1 MSISAVVH
9 NSSMAQHVHAAAKE
23 RGGQM
28 TWKAICIAS
37 ALLLAW
43 DGVAAS
49 PSSAP
54 VNALGV
60 QGIGGSQA
68 PKVVD
73 GEQPAASDVEDLKR
87 RLAEKGLAAGSPI
100 MLRVFK
106 DESELEVWVRNG
118 ERFELFAVYPICNWS
133 GELGPKLTEGD
144 RQSPEGLYSIGARQ
158 LHRTGRWRRSLD
170 IGFPNTF
177 DKAHG
182 RTGSYILVH
191 GGCTSTG
198 CFAMTNGVMEEIF
211 TLSEAALTR
220 GQDRIQVHVFP
231 FRMTL
236 KNLAAHADSPWA
248 GFWIGLKGAYDQ
260 FEQTRVPPLV
270 SICNKQYVL
279 GEVAEDEADDCVA
292 NVSQVSVA
300 SARLRNVSRVGR
312 GRHTRRARVAR
323 RTVQARQARSAGR
336 NARQAY
342 AAARAAR
349 MAAHARRQASGL
361 GGPGQTRK

>member
-1 MSISAVVH
+1 MYRERF
-9 NSSMAQHVHAAAKE
+9 AA
-23 RGGQM
+23 RLGWRRRQPV
-28 TWKAICIAS
+28 C
-37 ALLLAW
+37 
-43 DGVAAS
+43 
-49 PSSAP
+49 AP
-54 VNALGV
+54 VNGLGV
-60 QGIGGSQA
+60 QGIGASQA
-68 PKVVD
+68 PKIVD
-73 GEQPAASDVEDLKR
+73 GEQPAASDMEDLKR

-100 MLRVFK
+100 MIRVFK

-236 KNLAAHADSPWA
+236 KNLAAHADSPWT

-260 FEQTRVPPLV
+260 FEQTRVPPQV
-270 SICNKQYVL
+270 SVCNKQYVV
-279 GEVAEDEADDCVA
+279 GEVAEDDTRDCIA
-292 NVSQVSVA
+292 NVSEVSVA
-300 SARLRNVSRVGR
+300 TARLRNVRGAARDAPRPRRTQDGAGETGPQCGPERAPGLCRGPRRSHGRPRPAAGFGSGRARTGPQVACAWLISGRWPGSAQGR
-312 GRHTRRARVAR
+312 GCPGRIRR
-323 RTVQARQARSAGR
+323 
-336 NARQAY
+336 
-342 AAARAAR
+342 
-349 MAAHARRQASGL
+349 
-361 GGPGQTRK
+361 P

>member
-1 MSISAVVH
+1 M
-9 NSSMAQHVHAAAKE
+9 
-23 RGGQM
+23 
-28 TWKAICIAS
+28 
-37 ALLLAW
+37 
-43 DGVAAS
+43 
-49 PSSAP
+49 
-54 VNALGV
+54 
-60 QGIGGSQA
+60 
-68 PKVVD
+68 
-73 GEQPAASDVEDLKR
+73 EDLKR

-106 DESELEVWVRNG
+106 DEAELEVWVRKG
-118 ERFELFAVYPICNWS
+118 ERFELFSVYPICNWS

-182 RTGSYILVH
+182 RTGSYILFH

-211 TLSEAALTR
+211 WLSEAALTQ
-220 GQDRIQVHVFP
+220 GQARIQVHVFP

-236 KNLAAHADSPWA
+236 KNLAAHADSPWT
-248 GFWIGLKGAYDQ
+248 GFWIGLKGAYDL
-260 FEQTRVPPLV
+260 FEQTRIPPRV
-270 SICNKQYVL
+270 SVCNKQYVV
-279 GEVAEDEADDCVA
+279 GEVAEDADDDCVA
-292 NVSQVSVA
+292 NVSEVSVA
-300 SARLRNVSRVGR
+300 TARLRNVR
-312 GRHTRRARVAR
+312 GAARARRARVAR
-323 RTVQARQARSAGR
+323 RTVQARHARAAGR
-336 NARQAY
+336 NTRQAY

-361 GGPGQTRK
+361 GGPGQARR

>member
-1 MSISAVVH
+1 
-9 NSSMAQHVHAAAKE
+9 
-23 RGGQM
+23 M
-28 TWKAICIAS
+28 TWKAVCIAS
-37 ALLLAW
+37 ALLLAA
-43 DGVAAS
+43 DGLAAS
-49 PSSAP
+49 SHVGP
-54 VNALGV
+54 VNGLGV
-60 QGIGGSQA
+60 QGVGASQS
-68 PKVVD
+68 PKAD
-73 GEQPAASDVEDLKR
+73 DEPTPPLDMEALKR
-87 RLAEKGLAAGSPI
+87 RLAEKGLAVGSPI
-100 MLRVFK
+100 MIRVFK
-106 DESELEVWVRNG
+106 DESELELWVLKG
-118 ERFELFAVYPICNWS
+118 ERFELFTVYRICNWS
-133 GELGPKLTEGD
+133 GALGPKLTEGD

-211 TLSEAALTR
+211 ALSEAALTR

-231 FRMTL
+231 FHMTL

-260 FEQTRVPPLV
+260 FEQTRVPPRV
-270 SICNKQYVL
+270 NVCNKQYAV
-279 GEVAEDEADDCVA
+279 GEAEGDDESDCVA
-292 NVSQVSVA
+292 NVSEVSVA
-300 SARLRNVSRVGR
+300 SARLRNVNRVAR

-323 RTVQARQARSAGR
+323 RTVQARHARAVGR

-361 GGPGQTRK
+361 GAPGHARK

>member
-1 MSISAVVH
+1 MW
-9 NSSMAQHVHAAAKE
+9 QRKTD
-23 RGGQM
+23 GGQM
-28 TWKAICIAS
+28 TWKAVCIAS
-37 ALLLAW
+37 ALLFASDGLA
-43 DGVAAS
+43 AAS
-49 PSSAP
+49 PSAGA
-54 VNALGV
+54 VNGLGV
-60 QGIGGSQA
+60 QGIGASQA
-68 PKVVD
+68 PKIGD
-73 GEQPAASDVEDLKR
+73 GAQPAAPDMEDLKR
-87 RLAEKGLAAGSPI
+87 RLAEKGLTAGSPI

-106 DESELEVWVRNG
+106 DEAELEVWLRKG

-211 TLSEAALTR
+211 TLSEAALTQ
-220 GQDRIQVHVFP
+220 GQVRIQVHVFP

-236 KNLAAHADSPWA
+236 KNLAAHADSPWT
-248 GFWIGLKGAYDQ
+248 GFWIGLKGAFDQ
-260 FEQTRVPPLV
+260 FEQTRVPPQV
-270 SICNKQYVL
+270 SVCNKQYVV
-279 GEVAEDEADDCVA
+279 GAVAEDDPRDCVA
-292 NVSQVSVA
+292 NVSEVSVA
-300 SARLRNVSRVGR
+300 TARLRNVR
-312 GRHTRRARVAR
+312 GAARARRARVAR
-323 RTVQARQARSAGR
+323 RTVQARQARSTGR
-336 NARQAY
+336 NARHAY

-349 MAAHARRQASGL
+349 MAAHARKQASGL
-361 GGPGQTRK
+361 GGPGQARR